1 MLLAQAT
8 GTMSGYVKDSS
19 GGVVPQAKVTATL
32 VQRGTTF
39 IAETNAEG
47 FYNLPALDPGEYTLA
62 VEKQGFQRNLQ
73 TGLTLTVGQNLRVD
87 ASLTVGQLAQE
98 VKVTGQAPLVDT
110 TSGNGLQPG
119 RRSSN
124 CGPAA
129 GRPQRDEP
137 VACLFRASW
146 VCALPSP

>member
-1 MLLAQAT
+1 MEKADGRRSNMAAGVCAAVIVILASPVMLLAQAT

-32 VQRGTTF
+32 VQRGTAF
-39 IAETNAEG
+39 VAETNAEG
-47 FYNLPALDPGEYTLA
+47 FYNFPALDPGEYTLE

-98 VKVTGQAPLVDT
+98 VEVT
-110 TSGNGLQPG
+110 
-119 RRSSN
+119 
-124 CGPAA
+124 
-129 GRPQRDEP
+129 
-137 VACLFRASW
+137 
-146 VCALPSP
+146 

>member
-1 MLLAQAT
+1 MEKTGGRRSNIAVGAWAAIIILASPVMLLAQAT

-19 GGVVPQAKVTATL
+19 GAVVPEAKVTATL
-32 VQRGTTF
+32 VQRGTAF

-47 FYNLPALDPGEYTLA
+47 FYNFPALDPGEYTLA
-62 VEKQGFQRNLQ
+62 VEKQGFQRNVQ

-110 TSGNGLQPG
+110 TSGTVSSLVDD
-119 RRSSN
+119 RR
-124 CGPAA
+124 
-129 GRPQRDEP
+129 
-137 VACLFRASW
+137 
-146 VCALPSP
+146 